1 MNGSAQQPRAQR
13 FPLKVPIHYRKSG
26 MLNWHDGRTVNISHT
41 GVLFQTDE
49 NLQTGLKLEIRIAL
63 HLKTTL
69 ACQGTVVRI
78 EPTVSTSEKTGLAA
92 RISHYRLI
100 SPEKLQETPI

>member
-1 MNGSAQQPRAQR
+1 MNESAQQPRAQR

-26 MLNWHDGRTVNISHT
+26 ISNWHDGRTVNISHT

-49 NLQTGLKLEIRIAL
+49 NLQTGLKLEIRISL
-63 HLKTTL
+63 SPKTTL
-69 ACQGTVVRI
+69 ACQGTVVRH

-92 RISHYRLI
+92 RISHYRLAN
-100 SPEKLQETPI
+100 PDKLQETPS

>member
-26 MLNWHDGRTVNISHT
+26 MSNWHDGRTVNISHT

-49 NLQTGLKLEIRIAL
+49 NLQSDLKLEIRISL
-63 HLKTTL
+63 SPKTIL

-78 EPTVSTSEKTGLAA
+78 EPALSTSEKTGLAA
-92 RISHYRLI
+92 RISHYRLL
-100 SPEKLQETPI
+100 SPDKLQETPG